1 MDHAIA
7 TENIV
12 SKISWEALFGDD
24 GIFFC
29 VYVGEE
35 SDSMHV
41 RTPKERAHEDT
52 TILLAKSVGNK
63 GVLFDARMSMEYHV
77 AQLSKNLGFYL
88 QILPW
93 YAKH

>member
-1 MDHAIA
+1 
-7 TENIV
+7 
-12 SKISWEALFGDD
+12 
-24 GIFFC
+24 
-29 VYVGEE
+29 
-35 SDSMHV
+35 MHV

-88 QILPW
+88 QILRHSFVLPLNLSRFSVRVCFL
-93 YAKH
+93 HEVELR